1 MIERRTMYLTADQRK
16 QIDTQRKFVSEFL
29 DHPECEEPF
38 PIDLA
43 STSYWA
49 EKILSLMFPSEADIK
64 SRNKVLLS
72 ESIDSLECDISSIE
86 SDLHDVSKRLSDL
99 ECTA

>member
-1 MIERRTMYLTADQRK
+1 MYLTEQQRK
-16 QIDTQRKFVSEFL
+16 QIDTQHKFVSGFL
-29 DHPECEEPF
+29 DHPECEDPF

-64 SRNKVLLS
+64 SRNKVLIS
-72 ESIDSLECDISSIE
+72 EAIDSLECDMSSIE
-86 SDLHDVSKRLSDL
+86 SDLYDVNRRLSDL
-99 ECTA
+99 KGTA